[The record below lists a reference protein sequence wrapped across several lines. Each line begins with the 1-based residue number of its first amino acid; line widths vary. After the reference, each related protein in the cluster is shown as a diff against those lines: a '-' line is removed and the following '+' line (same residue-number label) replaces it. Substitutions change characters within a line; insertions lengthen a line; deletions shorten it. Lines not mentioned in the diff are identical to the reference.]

1 MGMTLREALL
11 VTAARLREGAAYQWG
26 HFGSCNCG
34 HLAQTLTRRDKA
46 DLHRLAVERA
56 ADWGDA
62 AVAYCPGSGLP
73 MDHVIDE
80 MLAVGVSLSEIRHL
94 ETLSDRRVLRALPL
108 ERRHLQRNQR
118 DDVVLYL
125 ETWASLLP
133 DELPLAAE

>member
-1 MGMTLREALL
+1 MRLREALL
-11 VTAARLREGAAYQWG
+11 VTAARLREGASYSWG

-34 HLAQTLTRRDKA
+34 HLAQTLTQRSRA
-46 DLHRLAVERA
+46 EIHRLAVERA

-62 AVAYCPGSGLP
+62 AVAHCPDSGLP
-73 MDHVIDE
+73 IDHIIEE
-80 MLAVGVSLSEIRHL
+80 MLAVGVTLSEIRHL
-94 ETLSDRRVLRALPL
+94 ETLSDRRVLRALPD

-125 ETWASLLP
+125 ETWAGLLA